1 MSARDGAGT
10 GAERPRRVGRHLW
23 GAAATAVALLACY
36 GTMALVA
43 ALSLMGLS
51 LAVDEGLWAV
61 AIAAA
66 AVIAVAAT
74 GLNLRR
80 HGRPWPLLL
89 AALGAAL
96 ILYAMFGA
104 YHPVVEGLGFAAL
117 VGAVVIDLMV
127 LGVVGRRGRQGG
139 EEAG

>member
-1 MSARDGAGT
+1 MSAL
-10 GAERPRRVGRHLW
+10 RHLW

-43 ALSLMGLS
+43 ALSVMGLS

-80 HGRPWPLLL
+80 HGRSWPLLL
-89 AALGAAL
+89 AASGAAL

-104 YHPVVEGLGFAAL
+104 YHPLVEGLGFAAL
-117 VGAVVIDLMV
+117 VAAVAVDLV
-127 LGVVGRRGRQGG
+127 LLGVIAGGARRSG
-139 EEAG
+139 EESG